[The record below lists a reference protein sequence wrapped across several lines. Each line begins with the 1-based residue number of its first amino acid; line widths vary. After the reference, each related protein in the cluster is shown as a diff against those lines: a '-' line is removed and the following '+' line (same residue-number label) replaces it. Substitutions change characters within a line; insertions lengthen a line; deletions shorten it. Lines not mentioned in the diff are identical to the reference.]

1 MKKQIQ
7 IFTAN
12 AAGNVTIFVNS
23 AFERSEY
30 SKVANQLLDM
40 KELGGEQVAFMMRSD
55 KEGVDGKMEMCG
67 LEFCGNA
74 SRSFGLLLAKMKRA
88 NGPARVMV
96 EVSGCDEPLMVQAD
110 TITSWAKIQMP
121 DYEEIKQLDLSGLD
135 LEDIYGDA
143 EALKSVDMVDFG
155 GIAHIIVKDVKATEE
170 NFRKIKEYIYGSMD
184 MPALGVMFFDVK
196 EHELTPVVYVKDVDS
211 TYFEGSCGSGTT
223 ACAIAFSKNKL
234 PGRYP
239 QRFRQPAGSIDT
251 IVEVKKGRV
260 EKVFIESTVV
270 LSDPIKVEIDV

>member
-23 AFERSEY
+23 AFDRCEY

-55 KEGVDGKMEMCG
+55 KEGVAGKMEMCG

-74 SRSFGLLLAKMKRA
+74 SRSFGLFMAKMKGA

-121 DYEEIKQLDLSGLD
+121 DYEEIRQVDLSNIGL
-135 LEDIYGDA
+135 EEVYGDA
-143 EALKSVDMVDFG
+143 ELLKSCDLVDFG
-155 GIAHIIVKDVKATEE
+155 GIAHVIIKDVKATES
-170 NFRKIKEYIYGSMD
+170 NFEKVKAYIYSIMD
-184 MPALGVMFFDVK
+184 IPAMGAMFFDTK
-196 EHELTPVVYVKDVDS
+196 EHELTPVVYVRDVDS

-223 ACAIAFSKNKL
+223 ACAIAFAKNKL

-260 EKVFIESTVV
+260 DKVFIESTVIM
-270 LSDPIKVEIDV
+270 SDPIKVEIEI